1 MIRGSLCRLLLVL
14 GLVFVGLPG
23 AGLAAGGAERILSF
37 DSQVGIA
44 PNGALTVTETIRV
57 WATGESIRQGLV
69 REFPTRYTKPDGT
82 PVTVGFRVLSVRR
95 DGQNEDWHTDSQS
108 NGVKIYMGKK
118 GHFISP
124 GEHVYAL
131 TYATDGQIGQ
141 FATYDE
147 LYWNVTGNDWRL
159 PIDHAAARITLP
171 PGATIGQYAAYTGPV
186 GAKGRNFAIQTEA
199 GVFSCE
205 TTKPLSPGEGL
216 TVAVAFP
223 KGFVQLPTPTQQV
236 LTNQGFQ
243 MAATGFVVVTVF
255 FLVAWFLVGRDP
267 TRGLTVPLFAPPPG
281 ISAPAAR
288 YLRRMGYDDKTF
300 AAALVQMAVAGALV
314 IEDGDDAYIL
324 ARGKT
329 ANAKGSWQDE
339 VASTL
344 LGSAPAVRLE
354 QDNHAVI
361 AAARKA
367 LETNLKNDYQG
378 SHFQTNRAFFFFGA
392 ALSVLALVLSAL
404 WSDDPQV
411 AGIFIT
417 WLAGWSFAV
426 AALSLRAL
434 TALRKARSRP
444 RFTTIVGAVFACLFA
459 VPFLVGE
466 LVGTAFLSAA
476 LSLPT
481 TACLVGIAILNAIFW
496 HLLKAPTPQG
506 RRVMDALEGF
516 RLYLSVAERDRLN
529 ILNPPQ
535 RTPELFERYLPYAL
549 ALDVENAWAAQ
560 FADVLAQAS
569 AQGYTPVWY
578 VGHGFASGDYSGFAD
593 NLGNGFSSAISSSA
607 TAPGST
613 SGSGGG
619 GSSGG
624 GGGGGGGG
632 GW

>member
-1 MIRGSLCRLLLVL
+1 M
-14 GLVFVGLPG
+14 FVGLSRV
-23 AGLAAGGAERILSF
+23 AGAAGGAERILSF
-37 DSQVGIA
+37 DSQMGIA
-44 PNGALTVTETIRV
+44 PDGALTVTETIRV
-57 WATGESIRQGLV
+57 WATGESIRQGLM
-69 REFPTRYTKPDGT
+69 REFPTRYALPDGT
-82 PVTVGFRVLSVRR
+82 SVTVGFHILSVRR
-95 DGQNEDWHTDSQS
+95 DGQKENWHTDSLA
-108 NGVKIYMGKK
+108 NGVKIYMGEK
-118 GHFISP
+118 GRFISP
-124 GEHVYAL
+124 GEHVYEL
-131 TYATDGQIGQ
+131 RYATDGQIGQ

-159 PIDHAAARITLP
+159 PIDHATARITLP
-171 PGATIGQYAAYTGPV
+171 PGAAIGQYAAYTGPA
-186 GAKGRNFAIQTEA
+186 GAKGRNYAIQTGA

-205 TTKPLSPGEGL
+205 TTKPLPPGEGL

-223 KGFVQLPTPTQQV
+223 KGFVQLPTPAQQA

-243 MAATGFVVVTVF
+243 MAAAGLVVVAVF
-255 FLVAWFLVGRDP
+255 FLIAWFLVGRDP
-267 TRGLTVPLFAPPPG
+267 VRGLTVPLFAPPPG

-314 IEDGDDAYIL
+314 IEDGDDAYVL

-329 ANAKGSWQDE
+329 ASTKGSWQNEIAD
-339 VASTL
+339 AL
-344 LGSAPAVRLE
+344 LDSAPAVRLE
-354 QDNHAVI
+354 QDNHDVI

-367 LETNLKNDYQG
+367 LESSLKNDYQG

-392 ALSVLALVLSAL
+392 ALSVIALVLSAL
-404 WSDDPQV
+404 WANEPQV
-411 AGIFIT
+411 AGLFIT

-434 TALRKARSRP
+434 HALRKARSRP
-444 RFTTIVGAVFACLFA
+444 RFTTIFGAIFACLFA

-466 LVGTAFLSAA
+466 LVGTFFLSAA

-481 TACLVGIAILNAIFW
+481 TACLVGIAVLNAVFW

-506 RRVMDALEGF
+506 RRIMDALDGF

-569 AQGYTPVWY
+569 AEGYAPVWY
-578 VGHGFASGDYSGFAD
+578 VGHDFASGNFSGFAD
-593 NLGNGFSSAISSSA
+593 SLGNGFSSAISSSA